1 VAAEIIE
8 LRRSIA
14 ARLEQ
19 PKGAD
24 LQDGSTPPGAIGDGD
39 AQR

>member
-1 VAAEIIE
+1 MAAEIIE
-8 LRRSIA
+8 LLRSIA

-24 LQDGSTPPGAIGDGD
+24 LQDGSIPAGAIGNGD